1 MNHNA
6 KMLNSKLI
14 NYLMIQQKFP
24 WLNHALPRE
33 HKGVKDIIKV
43 PDNTKDKAGV
53 NRFQRCSRHIT
64 KLRDDNYSNFV
75 LAASRNT

>member
-53 NRFQRCSRHIT
+53 NSFQRCSRHIT
-64 KLRDDNYSNFV
+64 KAQAKR
-75 LAASRNT
+75 